1 MYICEYVQELLHPIF
16 LRTTADE
23 RNEAIIQ
30 SATESSKLMADF
42 GFSSVSML
50 YMVIAIEEVFQIQ
63 FDNVSVS
70 DFDTLGDVVNYIE
83 AAMK

>member
-1 MYICEYVQELLHPIF
+1 MQLSRNDIIEQLKDILL
-16 LRTTADE
+16 TADE

-70 DFDTLGDVVNYIE
+70 DFDTLGDVVDYIE

>member
-1 MYICEYVQELLHPIF
+1 MQVSRNDIIEQLKDILL
-16 LRTTADE
+16 TADE

-70 DFDTLGDVVNYIE
+70 DFDTLGDVVDYIE

>member
-1 MYICEYVQELLHPIF
+1 MQLSRNEIIEQLKDILL
-16 LRTTADE
+16 TADE

-70 DFDTLGDVVNYIE
+70 DFDTLGDVVDYIE

>member
-1 MYICEYVQELLHPIF
+1 MQLSRNEIIEQLKDILL
-16 LRTTADE
+16 TADE

>member
-1 MYICEYVQELLHPIF
+1 MQLSRNEIIEQLKDILL
-16 LRTTADE
+16 TADE

-70 DFDTLGDVVNYIE
+70 DFETLGDVVDYIE